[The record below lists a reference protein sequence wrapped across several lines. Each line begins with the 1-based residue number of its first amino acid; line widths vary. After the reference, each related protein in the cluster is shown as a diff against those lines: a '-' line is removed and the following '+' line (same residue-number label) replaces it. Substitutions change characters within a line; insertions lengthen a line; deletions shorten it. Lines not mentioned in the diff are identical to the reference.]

1 MLSELFNL
9 LKSMFELRP
18 IDNQKQW
25 EDFLLVSTQV
35 NFLQSWRWGEM
46 QRQLNKPIFRLGVFN
61 RGRLFGILQLIK
73 VAAKRATYLECPGGP
88 VIDWSGVVHPWLFE
102 QLKQLARDN
111 GASFIRLR
119 PNILPQNL
127 GLRQAPM
134 HLTAETTWVLPLQP
148 SEDELLKPMRK
159 TTRYLIKKAEKL
171 GVEISQSVDEKEID
185 LLFQLQQE
193 TVDRKHFIPFSRD
206 YFLAELKSFS
216 PDNIRLFK
224 AVYQGRVLAIA
235 LIVFY
240 GAEAVYHYSGSS
252 NELREIPAS
261 YLLQW
266 EVIKTAKKLG
276 FSRYNFWGYTKN
288 PRHRFYGP
296 SLFKAGFGGHE
307 IQYLPAQDL
316 VVTPAYWPNWLLET
330 WRRKWRRL

>member
-1 MLSELFNL
+1 
-9 LKSMFELRP
+9 MFELLP
-18 IDNQKQW
+18 INNQKQW
-25 EDFLLVSTQV
+25 EEFLLASAQV

-46 QRQLNKPIFRLGVFN
+46 QLTLKKPVFRLGVFDH
-61 RGRLFGILQLIK
+61 GRLTGILQLIK

-88 VIDWSGVVHPWLFE
+88 LIDWAGEVHPWLFKE
-102 QLKQLARDN
+102 LKQFALGA
-111 GASFIRLR
+111 GASFIRIR
-119 PNILPQNL
+119 PNILPQDL

-134 HLTAETTWVLPLQP
+134 HLTAETTWVLPLEP
-148 SEDELLKPMRK
+148 DEAQLLKNMRK
-159 TTRYLIKKAEKL
+159 TTRYLIRKAEKL
-171 GVEISQSVDEKEID
+171 EVQISQSVDPVDID
-185 LLFQLQQE
+185 FLFQLQQE
-193 TVDRKHFIPFSRD
+193 TVDRKHFVPFSQD
-206 YFLAELKSFS
+206 YFLAELKAFL

-224 AVYQGRVLAIA
+224 AVYRGKVLALAMI
-235 LIVFY
+235 IFY

-252 NELREIPAS
+252 NANREIPAS

-307 IQYLPAQDL
+307 VVYQPAQDL
-316 VVTPAYWPNWLLET
+316 IVSPAYWPNWLVET